1 EEGPSVNGTVKLLD
15 WAARRGERFDH
26 CILGEPTNPAS
37 LGDMIKIGRRG
48 SLSAVITVEG
58 RQGHVAYPHLAANPI
73 PALLAILA
81 RLTDKPLD

>member
-1 EEGPSVNGTVKLLD
+1 
-15 WAARRGERFDH
+15 

-81 RLTDKPLD
+81 RLTDKPLDAGTEHFDPSNLVITSIEVGN